1 MLPIDFRARGPA
13 NYILLSLMPRRS
25 MTLEGPSILF
35 SVLLYWQG
43 AQGNGLPVRAQQCFR
58 SPRQGHTQV
67 HFHMLKYLKVIPC
80 SENKTKL
87 KHLNIFCFHFLPD
100 SSTTI
105 KTKLKSSNRC
115 LKSSSRPLW
124 HQSWKHFVDLVH
136 GFLTCSAIYQ
146 VSSLF

>member
-25 MTLEGPSILF
+25 MTLEGPSIFF

-58 SPRQGHTQV
+58 SPRQGHKQV
-67 HFHMLKYLKVIPC
+67 HFHMLKYLKVIPI
-80 SENKTKL
+80 ENKTKL
-87 KHLNIFCFHFLPD
+87 KHLNIFCFHFLPYN
-100 SSTTI
+100 STTI

-115 LKSSSRPLW
+115 LMSDPCDTNPG
-124 HQSWKHFVDLVH
+124 KHFVNLVH
-136 GFLTCSAIYQ
+136 RFLTCSAIYQ